1 MYHNIHSDFILTPI
15 LDVLADG
22 VNACKGVGDGI
33 ETQPLSEYVLS
44 SLFLKATGAQEQKL
58 KCICWEIAT
67 HDYDFRY
74 QFMRGDFQLGE
85 YSDYKSKDKVCSY
98 LQKQVMNLKK
108 KKKYAIEEDTRKFII
123 DQAIKGIVTLF
134 ENTNISLWGAKDFAM
149 YKGSIKNRLEA
160 AQTLAS
166 YPKKKDYLSLF
177 ESVLQKDY
185 DEIVYR
191 QRNRLAHNTTSY
203 QRHLPALETLAE
215 KEYSWHN
222 YFYRYTLLVLIDLII
237 IHLYKEYRGSL
248 ESHSVHL

>member
-1 MYHNIHSDFILTPI
+1 MYHNIHSDFIRTPI
-15 LDVLADG
+15 LDVFTDG

-85 YSDYKSKDKVCSY
+85 YSDYKSKNKVCSY
-98 LQKQVMNLKK
+98 LQEQIMKLKK
-108 KKKYAIEEDTRKFII
+108 EEKYRIEEGTRELII
-123 DQAIKGIVTLF
+123 AQAIKDTVTLF
-134 ENTNISLWGAKDFAM
+134 ENTNISLWVAKDFAM
-149 YKGSIKNRLEA
+149 YKGSIKNRLEVT
-160 AQTLAS
+160 QTLAS
-166 YPKKKDYLSLF
+166 YPKKKNYLSLF
-177 ESVLQKDY
+177 ESALQKDY

-215 KEYSWHN
+215 EEYSWHN

-237 IHLYKEYRGSL
+237 IHLYEEYRDSL